1 MTNGSLRLL
10 HVLGLQRS
18 GTTLLGALLGATD
31 GVYHCGEIQA
41 WYEPGNSYA
50 RAPLCSCGDPECD
63 VWKRLL
69 RSRRQDFHADAG
81 AQMGAQVVVD
91 SSKNLGWA
99 LDTHRWAAAH
109 GIPVHCLL
117 IWKRPEA
124 SLRSYLKR
132 GFSEAF
138 WKADYLSYH
147 ERLISSGMS
156 FSACPYA
163 DLMAEPDVMLTAI
176 LESLGLP
183 YDPAIKR
190 FWESDAHHLYGSRT
204 IHDQIAAGQGEL
216 RVERPA
222 PSAAPIDDAELRQ
235 VVARLEEADIRTAP
249 LTPSTVP
256 SSRLSRPAWYW
267 KARAR
272 FRFERLRLSIGHFA
286 RVGTGRS

>member
-1 MTNGSLRLL
+1 MTTGSLRLL

-18 GTTLLGALLGATD
+18 GTTLLGSLLGAAD

-41 WYEPGNSYA
+41 WYEPGNSYS
-50 RAPLCSCGDPECD
+50 RAPLCSCGDPECE
-63 VWKRLL
+63 VWERLL

-81 AQMGAQVVVD
+81 ARMGAQVVVD

-99 LDTHRWAAAH
+99 LETHRWAAAQ
-109 GIPVHCLL
+109 GIPVFCLL

-124 SLRSYLKR
+124 SLRSYRKR
-132 GFSEAF
+132 GASEAF

-163 DLMAEPDVMLTAI
+163 DLMAEPDEVLGAV

-204 IHDQIAAGQGEL
+204 ILDQFAAGQGEL
-216 RVERPA
+216 RVERPGA
-222 PSAAPIDDAELRQ
+222 TETAVGDPELRR
-235 VVARLEEADIRTAP
+235 VVARLEAADIRAVP
-249 LTPSTVP
+249 LAPSTVP
-256 SSRLSRPAWYW
+256 SSRRRWPLWYW
-267 KARAR
+267 KARVR
-272 FRFERLRLSIGHFA
+272 FRYDRMRLSVGHFA
-286 RVGTGRS
+286 GIGSGGR